1 MTDDAQPLPRGAEH
15 PIYAREAQ
23 FLLSLMYTFKEVMS
37 LVTLLS
43 SLYFQERRGI
53 SFPSLYPATSI
64 GTQLFM
70 KILVIGI
77 LVLTI
82 TNHSETDGKID
93 AWKKIIFANALTRAI
108 MFQLEESIH
117 IATNRPLSKTV
128 LNDDMIFVKAGVQ
141 TQGTKWS
148 DGDQA
153 FNNKQ
158 VVANS
163 THPKSRNFHSSSA
176 RQRAKLWRST
186 TRSVDQP
193 EPLIYALL
201 LLSDYPTQEG
211 NDLPAMQA
219 WILASTS
226 PPGGVFGR
234 KSARPTA
241 GRRYGRLTSQG
252 TPCGMQGGL

>member
-1 MTDDAQPLPRGAEH
+1 MMSLLRIDDA
-15 PIYAREAQ
+15 
-23 FLLSLMYTFKEVMS
+23 LSLSQMYMVRQALS
-37 LVTLLS
+37 LDTLCTLLS
-43 SLYFQERRGI
+43 HIQERRGN

-82 TNHSETDGKID
+82 TNYSETDGKID
-93 AWKKIIFANALTRAI
+93 AWEKMIFANALTRAV

-117 IATNRPLSKTV
+117 FATNRPLSKTV
-128 LNDDMIFVKAGVQ
+128 LNDMISVTAGVQ

-163 THPKSRNFHSSSA
+163 THPKSRNFQSSSA

-186 TRSVDQP
+186 TSSAAIRRS
-193 EPLIYALL
+193 
-201 LLSDYPTQEG
+201 T
-211 NDLPAMQA
+211 
-219 WILASTS
+219 
-226 PPGGVFGR
+226 
-234 KSARPTA
+234 
-241 GRRYGRLTSQG
+241 
-252 TPCGMQGGL
+252 